1 MRKPQQQ
8 GGFLVIEAL
17 IAILIFS
24 LGILGLVAMGSTAIG
39 AQSDA
44 RFRTD
49 AAALADEIAN
59 RIAVSVARDLNPVT
73 GPDLVLQASL
83 ATFAHL
89 PAGAAGPA
97 GCPFNGAP
105 SAQPVVMA
113 WAADVLAGPRR
124 LPGATATSQ
133 QILVDTVNFNR
144 VDITICWQT
153 PNDQAMRRHTLVTYI
168 N

>member
-97 GCPFNGAP
+97 GCPFTGAP

>member
-1 MRKPQQQ
+1 MRKPKQQR
-8 GGFLVIEAL
+8 GFMIIEAL

-24 LGILGLVAMGSTAIG
+24 LGILGLVAMGGTAIG

-59 RIAVSVARDLNPVT
+59 QIAVTVARSTTPVT
-73 GPDLVLQASL
+73 GADPVLQASL
-83 ATFAHL
+83 ATYAHL
-89 PAGAAGPA
+89 PTGAAGPA
-97 GCPFNGAP
+97 GCPFTGAA
-105 SAQPVVMA
+105 STNPVVLA
-113 WAADVLAGPRR
+113 WAAAVLNGPRR
-124 LPGATATSQ
+124 LPGSTVTSQ

-144 VDITICWQT
+144 VDITVCWQT

>member
-1 MRKPQQQ
+1 MVKQRQQR
-8 GGFLVIEAL
+8 GFLVIEAL

-24 LGILGLVAMGSTAIG
+24 LGILGLVAMGGTAIG

-49 AAALADEIAN
+49 AAALADDIAN
-59 RIAVSVARDLNPVT
+59 RIAINVARSTTSVVGADPI
-73 GPDLVLQASL
+73 LQASL

-89 PAGAAGPA
+89 PTGAAGPA
-97 GCPFNGAP
+97 GCPFTGAA
-105 SAQPVVMA
+105 SANPVVVA
-113 WAADVLAGPRR
+113 WAADVLNGQRR

-133 QILVDTVNFNR
+133 QILVDTANFNR
-144 VDITICWQT
+144 VDITVCWQT